1 MSNFQVVDFDQWYA
15 ENEEELMIEAAERG
29 LDRELDFDF
38 ESWVEDKYFAINVVG
53 FVEHSRKNRG

>member
-1 MSNFQVVDFDQWYA
+1 MDEFEIWFQ

-38 ESWVEDKYFAINVVG
+38 ESWAEDKFFAIKMVK